1 MQVYNGLNHLPP
13 FKNTVLTIGT
23 FDGVHI
29 GHQVIIQRINK
40 IAQEIGSQS
49 IMLTFDPH
57 PKFVLNTNH
66 TDLRLISTI
75 EEKIELLEK
84 FGLDN
89 LVITPFSLDFAAME
103 AEDYVR
109 TILVEHFHPFI
120 IVIGYDHRFG
130 KNRKGDIELLKKLG
144 PKYNYEVEEIS
155 VQTIEEISVS
165 STKVRNA
172 LLEGNI
178 ADANT
183 WLAHPFILQG
193 KVIHGD
199 KIGRTI
205 GFPTANIQVNYS
217 KKLIP
222 PQGVYAVW
230 VVVNEKKYQGALSIS
245 HRPTILK
252 DGELRVEVYIIDF
265 EKDIYGEEVRLIFV
279 DRIRE
284 DLKFENL
291 PQLIEQINID
301 VQQVKNVLNSN
312 LS

>member
-1 MQVYNGLNHLPP
+1 MKVYNGLNHLPP

-23 FDGVHI
+23 FDGVHV
-29 GHQVIIQRINK
+29 GHQVIIQRINE
-40 IAQEIGSQS
+40 ISQNIGSQS

-66 TDLRLISTI
+66 KDLKLISTI
-75 EEKIELLEK
+75 EEKIELLDS
-84 FGLDN
+84 FGLEN
-89 LVITPFSLDFAAME
+89 LVITPFSMDFASME
-103 AEDYVR
+103 AEDYVQK
-109 TILVEHFHPFI
+109 ILVEHFHPSI
-120 IVIGYDHRFG
+120 IVIGYDHKFG
-130 KNRKGDIELLKKLG
+130 KNRKGGIELLKKLG

-193 KVIHGD
+193 TVIHGD

-205 GFPTANIQVNYS
+205 GFPTANIQVNNN

-222 PQGVYAVW
+222 PPGVYAVW
-230 VVVNEKKYQGALSIS
+230 VVVKGKKHQGALSIS
-245 HRPTILK
+245 NRPTILEN
-252 DGELRVEVYIIDF
+252 GELRVEVFIIDF
-265 EKDIYGEEVRLIFV
+265 DEDIYGEEIRLIFV
-279 DRIRE
+279 DWIRD

-291 PQLIEQINID
+291 DLLVEQINLD
-301 VQQVKNVLNSN
+301 VEQVKNVLNSN
-312 LS
+312 L

>member
-1 MQVYNGLNHLPP
+1 MQVYNGLNHLPQ

-23 FDGVHI
+23 YDGVHV
-29 GHQVIIQRINK
+29 GHQVIIQKVNEL
-40 IAQEIGSQS
+40 AQQIGGQS
-49 IMLTFDPH
+49 VMLTFDPH
-57 PKFVLNTNH
+57 PKFVLNNNH
-66 TDLRLISTI
+66 PDLKLISTI

-89 LVITPFSLDFAAME
+89 LVITPFSKDFAAME
-103 AEDYVR
+103 AEDYVQK
-109 TILVEHFHPFI
+109 ILVEHFHPSI

-130 KNRKGDIELLKKLG
+130 KNRKGDIELLKELG
-144 PKYNYEVEEIS
+144 PKYNYKVEEIS

-183 WLAHPFILQG
+183 WLAHPFIIQG
-193 KVIHGD
+193 KVVHGD

-205 GFPTANIQVNYS
+205 GFPTANIQVNHN

-222 PQGVYAVW
+222 PPGVYAVW
-230 VVVNEKKYQGALSIS
+230 AEVKGKRYQGALSIS
-245 HRPTILK
+245 HRPTILEN
-252 DGELRVEVYIIDF
+252 GELRVEVYLIDF
-265 EKDIYGEEVRLIFV
+265 NEDIYGEEVRLIFV
-279 DRIRE
+279 DWIRG
-284 DLKFENL
+284 DLKFNNL
-291 PQLIEQINID
+291 EQLVEQINID

>member
-13 FKNTVLTIGT
+13 FQNTVLTIGT
-23 FDGVHI
+23 YDGVHV
-29 GHQVIIQRINK
+29 GHQVIIQRVNEL
-40 IAQEIGSQS
+40 AQKIGSQS
-49 IMLTFDPH
+49 VMLTFDPH

-66 TDLRLISTI
+66 QDLKLISTI
-75 EEKIELLEK
+75 DEKIELLEK

-89 LVITPFSLDFAAME
+89 LVITPFSKDFAAME
-103 AEDYVR
+103 AEDYVQK
-109 TILVEHFHPFI
+109 ILVEHFHPSI

-144 PKYNYEVEEIS
+144 PKYHYEVEEIS
-155 VQTIEEISVS
+155 VQTIDEISVS

-183 WLAHPFILQG
+183 WLAHPFILEG
-193 KVIHGD
+193 KVIYGD
-199 KIGRTI
+199 QIGRTI
-205 GFPTANIQVNYS
+205 GFPTANIQINND

-222 PQGVYAVW
+222 PPGVYAVW
-230 VVVNEKKYQGALSIS
+230 TEVKGKRYQGALSIS
-245 HRPTILK
+245 HRPTIL
-252 DGELRVEVYIIDF
+252 DNGELRIEVYIIDF
-265 EKDIYGEEVRLIFV
+265 DQDIYGEEVRLIFV
-279 DRIRE
+279 DWIRD

-291 PQLIEQINID
+291 PQLVEQINMD
-301 VQQVKNVLNSN
+301 VQLVKNVLNTN